1 MKKIL
6 AAITLGVFCSAAF
19 ADPCMDANVSAAGLY
34 DNQADEDFY
43 YSNEDC

>member
-1 MKKIL
+1 MKQIF
-6 AAITLGVFCSAAF
+6 AAITFALFAVAAS

-34 DNQADEDFY
+34 DNQADEDYY

>member
-1 MKKIL
+1 MNKIII
-6 AAITLGVFCSAAF
+6 AITLSLYCLTAF

-43 YSNEDC
+43 YSDENC